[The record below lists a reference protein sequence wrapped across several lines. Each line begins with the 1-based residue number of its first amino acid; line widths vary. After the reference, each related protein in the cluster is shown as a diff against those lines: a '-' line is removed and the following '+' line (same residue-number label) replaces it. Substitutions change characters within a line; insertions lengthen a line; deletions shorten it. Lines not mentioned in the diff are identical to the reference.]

1 MPKRSKLLQSIAETI
16 ADYREGE
23 IPKPTP
29 DHVDRWVLQFS
40 KEMQEPIL
48 AEVDHVFKQTYF
60 EKEWVLDCFNN
71 RVKNENITGE
81 KPRAFWRSANFLRI
95 QQNGHSQEELLI
107 LFGESLKEQLNIDID
122 VCGKENGP
130 FIYLDDVLF
139 SGSRIGNDISA
150 WLQQDAP
157 VEAIVHIFVFAVHTL
172 GEYQM
177 MKRIKKDAAAA
188 EKKIDF
194 QLWRSITLENRR
206 SYRDTSEVLWPAT
219 LPGYEALKAYVEAEK
234 KFPFEPRNP
243 GKKLKNE
250 IFSSEEGRQLLEREF
265 LLAGIRIRG
274 LCKNPAKVMR
284 PLGFSNFGLGFG
296 SMIVTFRNCPNNC
309 PLALWWGDSTTS

>member
-1 MPKRSKLLQSIAETI
+1 M
-16 ADYREGE
+16 
-23 IPKPTP
+23 
-29 DHVDRWVLQFS
+29 
-40 KEMQEPIL
+40 
-48 AEVDHVFKQTYF
+48 
-60 EKEWVLDCFNN
+60 
-71 RVKNENITGE
+71 
-81 KPRAFWRSANFLRI
+81 SANFLRI

-107 LFGESLKEQLNIDID
+107 LFGESLKKQLNIDID

-139 SGSRIGNDISA
+139 SGNRIGNDISA

-157 VEAIVHIFVFAVHTL
+157 AEAIVHIFVFAVHTL

-177 MKRIKKDAAAA
+177 MKRIKEDAAAA

-206 SYRDTSEVLWPAT
+206 RYRDTSEVLWPAT
-219 LPGYEALKAYVEAEK
+219 LPGHEALKAYVEAEK
-234 KFPFEPRNP
+234 KFPFEPRIP
-243 GKKLKNE
+243 GKKLNYE

-265 LLAGIRIRG
+265 LLAGIRI
-274 LCKNPAKVMR
+274 LDCCESPKKVMR

-296 SMIVTFRNCPNNC
+296 SMIATYRNCPNNC
-309 PLALWWGDSTTS
+309 PLALWWGDPDAPPSSPLGQWYPLLPRKTYGRDTEFYGNWF